1 MRRYLVFGLIV
12 VYLAA
17 AIWLILNIETPRE
30 ISSVSWSQYLLLIIL
45 AAMMSALW
53 AAILKISCKAFQ
65 CNLTLIE
72 AFGLTSA
79 NSLLNLLPLRLG
91 TGFKALYLVGFRG
104 ISITEFA
111 SVTGVAVS
119 IALVTFGIGGGL
131 ALGYFSLFERAWAF
145 AVFGLGMA
153 YLGITV
159 LGTALLLTASLVSR
173 IRFPF
178 GLQRFIVPVAVSVA
192 RLTGNRGLIAN
203 MVGIG
208 LASVV
213 AIGLRMW
220 LIADIIGYDIS
231 FSGAVLLGTAGWVL
245 TVVSVVPAGIGIRE
259 AAISGTFVAIGGG
272 FEAGLVIA
280 AIDRVVLLVR
290 DLIFGGAW
298 LVGARHILVYSIR
311 HKEPIASQDVG
322 YKT

>member
-1 MRRYLVFGLIV
+1 MRRYLAFGFV
-12 VYLAA
+12 VAYIAA
-17 AIWLILNIETPRE
+17 AIWLVLNIETPRE
-30 ISSVSWSQYLLLIIL
+30 ISSVSWSQYLLLIIV
-45 AAMMSALW
+45 AAMMSGLW

-104 ISITEFA
+104 MSIAEFT

-131 ALGYFSLFERAWAF
+131 ALGYFSLFERSWGF

-159 LGTALLLTASLVSR
+159 LGTALLLTAPLVSR

-178 GLQRFIVPVAVSVA
+178 GLQRFITPVAISVA

-213 AIGLRMW
+213 VIGLRMW
-220 LIADIIGYDIS
+220 LIADAVGYDIS
-231 FSGAVLLGTAGWVL
+231 FPGAVLLGTAGWVL
-245 TVVSVVPAGIGIRE
+245 TVVNVVPGAIGIRE

-280 AIDRVVLLVR
+280 VIDRVVLLVR

-298 LVGARHILVYSIR
+298 LVGARRILANSIR
-311 HKEPIASQDVG
+311 HKDSV
-322 YKT
+322 TSN